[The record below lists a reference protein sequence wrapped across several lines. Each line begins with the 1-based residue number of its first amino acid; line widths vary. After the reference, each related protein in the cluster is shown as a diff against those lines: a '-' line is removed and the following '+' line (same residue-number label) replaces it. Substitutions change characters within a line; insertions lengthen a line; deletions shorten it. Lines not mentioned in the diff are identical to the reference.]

1 MLKPLPLWL
10 SVALTAVLLVAIAPP
25 AVADLCGDSVQLGG
39 SSGEIDGRLV
49 RGCEKQDPSPAKEP
63 SSPVEHRPP
72 SDPNPEDSLAGLD
85 PAIRAQVE
93 KCLQESNS
101 DLCYEGLI
109 TGIDVAGV
117 AREVVARLHLP
128 DPTPQFGPDPDV
140 NQWHMLAVGY
150 PVWLWTSGP
159 TRLTTTATRY
169 GLSFTLTARWQD
181 TRFEFG
187 DGHSLTCSATTG
199 YPADARPGAAS
210 PTCGYT
216 YQKASPAAGYT
227 VRAHTN
233 WRVDWAAAG
242 QSGTLDTTYTGSRTV
257 SVGELNALIVR

>member
-1 MLKPLPLWL
+1 ML
-10 SVALTAVLLVAIAPP
+10 SRQGLVRAIA
-25 AVADLCGDSVQLGG
+25 AVACTIAFAVSGNASLAGAADPVIDNDGDGG
-39 SSGEIDGRLV
+39 FTGRL
-49 RGCEKQDPSPAKEP
+49 RQDDPPPSEP
-63 SSPVEHRPP
+63 KPSAPVEHNP
-72 SDPNPEDSLAGLD
+72 SDDDDTSLDSFD
-85 PAIRAQVE
+85 PAVRDQIA
-93 KCLQESNS
+93 KCLRETHS

-109 TGIDVAGV
+109 EGVNVPAV

-128 DPTPQFGPDPDV
+128 DPTPQFGPDPEV

-150 PVWLWTSGP
+150 PLWLWTSGP

-169 GLSFTLTARWQD
+169 GLSFTLTATWQD

-187 DGHSLTCSATTG
+187 DGHSLTCTKTTA
-199 YPADARPGAAS
+199 YPASTTPGTAS

-233 WRVDWAAAG
+233 WRVDWAASG
-242 QSGTLDTTYTGSRTV
+242 QSGSLDTTYTGSRTV
-257 SVGELNALIVR
+257 PVGELNALIVK